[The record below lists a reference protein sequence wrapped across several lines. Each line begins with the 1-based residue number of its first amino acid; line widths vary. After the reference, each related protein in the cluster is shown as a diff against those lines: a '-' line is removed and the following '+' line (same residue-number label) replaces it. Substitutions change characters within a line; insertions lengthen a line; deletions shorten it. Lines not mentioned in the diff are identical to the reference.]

1 MHVQNEPREDHHGS
15 AGAGTVPEQ
24 RSSTAEDTGIRWE
37 RDPADAD
44 DRPADATARSGD
56 SDVMTR
62 RDDLT
67 DDSDVMTRPGDL
79 PGERDGEPAAVGVA
93 HASTTEE
100 PPTST
105 AHRADDEEAT
115 HTSLGTDQLV
125 EVPQPGDERQTD
137 TDARADRDTT
147 ADLGVRADRGNTADT
162 DARADATTAGYDA
175 TADTDAR
182 ADATTAGYADTAGAS
197 GTREPATGGDQGAP
211 AAADSGELMPGGAD
225 APAMDDFWADGQGQH
240 FRDRWREVQ
249 LRFVDDPR
257 SAAQEAEALV
267 GEAID
272 GFTAALAARR
282 EELAQWRSHSTDD
295 TEELRVALRRYREF
309 LDRVIAP

>member
-137 TDARADRDTT
+137 TDARAD
-147 ADLGVRADRGNTADT
+147 
-162 DARADATTAGYDA
+162 ATTARYD
-175 TADTDAR
+175 
-182 ADATTAGYADTAGAS
+182 GTAGAS
-197 GTREPATGGDQGAP
+197 DTREPATAGDQGAP

-309 LDRVIAP
+309 LNRVIAP

>member
-44 DRPADATARSGD
+44 DRPADADATARSGD

-147 ADLGVRADRGNTADT
+147 D
-162 DARADATTAGYDA
+162 
-175 TADTDAR
+175 
-182 ADATTAGYADTAGAS
+182 DTAGATD
-197 GTREPATGGDQGAP
+197 TREPATAGDQGAP

>member
-137 TDARADRDTT
+137 TDARAD
-147 ADLGVRADRGNTADT
+147 
-162 DARADATTAGYDA
+162 ATTAGYD
-175 TADTDAR
+175 
-182 ADATTAGYADTAGAS
+182 GIAGAS
-197 GTREPATGGDQGAP
+197 DTREPATAGDQGAP